1 MLLKAETGKEDL
13 SMDGLCEVSL
23 CFWTILNPAFF
34 IFFQV
39 TGVFFMQLHS
49 IKCDLQNLRC
59 ISEYNIYFFQTVFIL
74 KMYG

>member
-39 TGVFFMQLHS
+39 TGVFFM
-49 IKCDLQNLRC
+49 
-59 ISEYNIYFFQTVFIL
+59 
-74 KMYG
+74 